1 MQVMRFNNNSNWT
14 RGFYSKEYNESD
26 IIEMEGSIICKMFL
40 DKEKGFGFEDYILL
54 YNRNN
59 EGWHELTRNVRL
71 DLFLNESFTYAFIKE
86 IKE

>member
-1 MQVMRFNNNSNWT
+1 MQVIRFNNNSNCT

-40 DKEKGFGFEDYILL
+40 DKERGFGFEGYILL

-59 EGWHELTRNVRL
+59 EGWCEITRNVRL